1 MKKIEQDKA
10 ILAGLALRRKSKPQ
24 KPTFASRF
32 HAREAEDSEEE
43 EVLHLTKLTNLMN
56 NHQR

>member
-10 ILAGLALRRKSKPQ
+10 ILAGLALRLKSKPQ

-32 HAREAEDSEEE
+32 HAREAEEEE
-43 EVLHLTKLTNLMN
+43 EVLHLTKSSNLMN